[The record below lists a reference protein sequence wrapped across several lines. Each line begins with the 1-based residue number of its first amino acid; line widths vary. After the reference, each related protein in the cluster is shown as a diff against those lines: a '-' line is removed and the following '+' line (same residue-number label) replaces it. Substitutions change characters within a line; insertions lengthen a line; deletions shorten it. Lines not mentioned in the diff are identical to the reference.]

1 MPEPSTRAPLPDEA
15 RDREFVV
22 RAARWG
28 IVAAG
33 VLGALLL
40 LLWVLKAA
48 LTPLA
53 AAFVIAYLL
62 DPLIDWFERHRVRR
76 SFAIFLLLGLAGGG
90 VLGFLLFVIPRVVAE
105 ISALTEQ
112 MPAYLE
118 RFVTE
123 VVPAV
128 EQRVGID
135 LPRTLDGLLGE
146 LRGAELTVL
155 GTLRDLLTG
164 TLATLTGTV
173 GVVVGLLV
181 IPILAYYLLVQFDE
195 VVRRIGEGVSPR
207 HRDSVFEKVRTIDRL
222 VSGFLRGQMLVAATL
237 GVLYAAGFSLIG
249 IDLAI
254 GVGLLAGAL
263 ALVPY
268 LGNIVALGTATVLCV
283 LKFGIDG
290 HLLAVIGWYLVVQS
304 LEGFVLTPRIV
315 GSSVGL
321 HPAAV
326 IVALLIG
333 GDLFGFLGL
342 LIAVPVAAVVKVFV
356 AEALH
361 AYRRS
366 SLFGD
371 DTALASAPPPLD
383 DPP

>member
-1 MPEPSTRAPLPDEA
+1 MPELPSAAPLPDGS

-181 IPILAYYLLVQFDE
+181 IPILAYYLLVQFDD
-195 VVRRIGEGVSPR
+195 VVRRLGEGVPPR

-383 DPP
+383 EAP

>member
-1 MPEPSTRAPLPDEA
+1 MPELPSAAPLPDGS

-195 VVRRIGEGVSPR
+195 VVRRIGEGVPPR